1 MIQINNH
8 LTHALKIYACINN
21 TNKQSL
27 DICTKNIYMH
37 ALMIQINNHLTYA
50 LKIYACIN
58 DTNKKTCINYFYLLF
73 IDNMV
78 IH

>member
-27 DICTKNIYMH
+27 DICTKNICMH
-37 ALMIQINNHLTYA
+37 LMTQIKRHTS
-50 LKIYACIN
+50 II
-58 DTNKKTCINYFYLLF
+58 F
-73 IDNMV
+73 IDYSLLT
-78 IH
+78 